1 MDIFTA
7 ASSKSTVSPETLRS
21 DLPSLLATEQ
31 HGAQNEHMVGTLEA
45 GPYSMGPELLAR
57 SQFAQL
63 TLDYYCTDD
72 QPVKLSKPTASP
84 VTKKTK
90 LLYNVHFFT
99 EYQQLSTNSEHTS
112 RLPYDIPTI
121 SPPTARKRRTR
132 NSFEGQLQECRERD
146 TIYDKNRHFID
157 HAIPN
162 ARNRKQVHHLL
173 YQDDCARNPYLQCSR
188 QELMIALT
196 QCKIQLP
203 EQGEGSRFK
212 CRAALEKAIKASQS
226 AKSLLLDLPKEI
238 KTMVYEL
245 ALWQDTNE
253 PIDVVKDSRTW
264 PALSGVSRQVRQES
278 IEVFLRKNC
287 FRLHTE
293 PENGHPILASSMRPE
308 IKDWDSKLDYG
319 TSKWLQKIG
328 PKRIAKLRRLSFTYG
343 RYREVEVDLRYLDA
357 SRWTMRELPP
367 WVVTNTPENLEEDL
381 KFWQTKKQEYVDLH
395 MFYAYQQLIETTEG
409 HIVAAQIAMNA
420 FVELCGIGNGD
431 FGIVTQLYPGRHS
444 TQRLAR
450 ALREDDCSNNPYLKW
465 SRLDILPALQNRQ
478 IAISEAD
485 SESRWKRRLALE
497 LADKTATFH
506 FLELPKEV
514 RMLVYEQAL
523 LHQGVFKPDSHTPPA
538 LLQINQQVRQE
549 SREIF
554 FSINCFRLRTRR
566 CIIRRF
572 DKTAKTQQTVRLHPY
587 DLEWLQMI
595 GSENVVRLRRL
606 SFITRLG
613 INGGKGIQLDLSLP
627 DVSRWAQPLKCGC
640 RECQTKAPWTVGQQI
655 EKSDKEKK
663 WLDSCCSNPEILILY
678 TKALE
683 EEIRTRD
690 SAQMAMNGFGERYGK
705 GKSVKPTIE
714 GLELLGGCIMQNFG
728 RKEWIWSHCRD

>member
-1 MDIFTA
+1 MVCFSNIITATISTILSFIHKVVTMDIFTA

-63 TLDYYCTDD
+63 TSDYYCTDD

-99 EYQQLSTNSEHTS
+99 EYQQLSTNSEQTS

-173 YQDDCARNPYLQCSR
+173 YQDDCARNPYLQWSR

-238 KTMVYEL
+238 RTMVYEL

-264 PALSGVSRQVRQES
+264 PALS
-278 IEVFLRKNC
+278 
-287 FRLHTE
+287 E

-420 FVELCGIGNGD
+420 FVELCGIGNGVRPTVK
-431 FGIVTQLYPGRHS
+431 GLEI
-444 TQRLAR
+444 LAS
-450 ALREDDCSNNPYLKW
+450 AVF
-465 SRLDILPALQNRQ
+465 DI
-478 IAISEAD
+478 
-485 SESRWKRRLALE
+485 
-497 LADKTATFH
+497 
-506 FLELPKEV
+506 
-514 RMLVYEQAL
+514 
-523 LHQGVFKPDSHTPPA
+523 
-538 LLQINQQVRQE
+538 
-549 SREIF
+549 
-554 FSINCFRLRTRR
+554 
-566 CIIRRF
+566 
-572 DKTAKTQQTVRLHPY
+572 
-587 DLEWLQMI
+587 
-595 GSENVVRLRRL
+595 
-606 SFITRLG
+606 
-613 INGGKGIQLDLSLP
+613 
-627 DVSRWAQPLKCGC
+627 
-640 RECQTKAPWTVGQQI
+640 
-655 EKSDKEKK
+655 
-663 WLDSCCSNPEILILY
+663 CCSNL
-678 TKALE
+678 
-683 EEIRTRD
+683 
-690 SAQMAMNGFGERYGK
+690 RYRRRGY
-705 GKSVKPTIE
+705 
-714 GLELLGGCIMQNFG
+714 
-728 RKEWIWSHCRD
+728 